1 MKKKQFGLSGE
12 VVNCIFVSFC
22 FCYFWFIWFVFV
34 LIFCFNLF
42 VFCLFVGVRVCVF
55 VFLYV
60 VVLFC
65 FVCLFFPLNLTLGQI
80 SQTDFFF
87 FHISSFM
94 QPSIGILNSRSSRV
108 VKDSTPS
115 RRRILRYI
123 NFGIGESSP
132 ILFLDTVNLN
142 LIIFEAW

>member
-1 MKKKQFGLSGE
+1 M
-12 VVNCIFVSFC
+12 NCIFVRFC
-22 FCYFWFIWFVFV
+22 FCYFRFTWFVFV

-42 VFCLFVGVRVCVF
+42 VFCLFVGVRVFVF
-55 VFLYV
+55 VFFV
-60 VVLFC
+60 CCCFVLFC
-65 FVCLFFPLNLTLGQI
+65 LFFFPLNLTLGQI

-115 RRRILRYI
+115 RRRILGYI